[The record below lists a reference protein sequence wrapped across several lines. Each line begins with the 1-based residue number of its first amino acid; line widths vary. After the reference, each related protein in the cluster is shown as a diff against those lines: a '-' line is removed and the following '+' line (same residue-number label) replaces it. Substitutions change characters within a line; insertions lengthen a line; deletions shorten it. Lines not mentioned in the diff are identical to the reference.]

1 MTSPCLHGPDCGH
14 PAIRHEDHVGF
25 LQDGD
30 LHCYVRQKGTA
41 KFRVEKHK
49 LDHAGPCCSP
59 TADELD
65 HHTHHDQA
73 EPCNCDGTLTGI
85 DSPLPIGTKVRH
97 GDHYDFLV
105 GDAIHHRK
113 GGVCMEHGKVELL
126 GGEELERSMYMFDV
140 PTGIGSIA
148 VPYST
153 NKTSLPFWIMLVLS
167 SIFFVVELVG
177 GIVTGSLALESD
189 AFHMASDVIA
199 LLIGA
204 VAASMVGR
212 VAESAASTYGY
223 LRGEVVAGLVNG
235 VFLLAVCFI
244 IFIEALQ
251 RFSNIDEVKSA
262 LKGQENIILII
273 GSLGLAF
280 NLAGLLGFHAHSH
293 AGHDHSH
300 GGHKHADEVHSP
312 LMHDDV
318 EAQLYTS
325 ISDAAPHKH
334 GHDHGHDHAHGSS
347 HAEHS
352 TEHDHS
358 HAHAAAAVHDDA
370 HNHSDTCA
378 HAHQQQHYQRAAAI
392 ETHSSTTTATT
403 AAAAGAS
410 SNGDGHSH
418 GHKHTANDGHAH
430 AHKHES
436 PKKQFTAAAV
446 TATKAKQSSSK
457 SHNNSHG
464 GHSHG
469 HSHGHDSHG
478 HDANTHGIILHIL
491 GDALGS
497 VAVILSALIIKYCT
511 GLGDARYYFD
521 PLASIAITIF
531 LTFHTVPFVRSCIYI
546 LLQRAPE
553 WLDVKGLKQEIG
565 CWLVT
570 VMLHAAANNSSLE
583 SMLLEGVV
591 GVHELHVWQIDSS
604 RVLCTA
610 HVSVPQGTDVRQVLH
625 RVHTQLHKKGIHAS
639 TIQTEIVPVT
649 TTSCS
654 NGSAV
659 NGSALTVQT
668 DAISEATYL
677 CCDTL
682 CADDKCK
689 DKGCCHVE

>member
-1 MTSPCLHGPDCGH
+1 
-14 PAIRHEDHVGF
+14 
-25 LQDGD
+25 
-30 LHCYVRQKGTA
+30 
-41 KFRVEKHK
+41 
-49 LDHAGPCCSP
+49 
-59 TADELD
+59 
-65 HHTHHDQA
+65 
-73 EPCNCDGTLTGI
+73 
-85 DSPLPIGTKVRH
+85 
-97 GDHYDFLV
+97 
-105 GDAIHHRK
+105 
-113 GGVCMEHGKVELL
+113 
-126 GGEELERSMYMFDV
+126 
-140 PTGIGSIA
+140 
-148 VPYST
+148 
-153 NKTSLPFWIMLVLS
+153 
-167 SIFFVVELVG
+167 VVELVG

-212 VAESAASTYGY
+212 VAESATSTYGY

-262 LKGQENIILII
+262 LKGQEDIILII

-325 ISDAAPHKH
+325 ISDAASHNH

-352 TEHDHS
+352 SAHDHS
-358 HAHAAAAVHDDA
+358 HAHSTAAVHDDA
-370 HNHSDTCA
+370 HNHSASCG
-378 HAHQQQHYQRAAAI
+378 HEQQQQQHYQRAAAI
-392 ETHSSTTTATT
+392 ETHSSTTAAVTT
-403 AAAAGAS
+403 AAAASATTS
-410 SNGDGHSH
+410 
-418 GHKHTANDGHAH
+418 NDGLS
-430 AHKHES
+430 HES
-436 PKKQFTAAAV
+436 PKKQFTVAAV

-457 SHNNSHG
+457 SNNSHG

-497 VAVILSALIIKYCT
+497 VAVILSALVIKYCT
-511 GLGDARYYFD
+511 GLGDYRYYFD

-553 WLDVKGLKQEIG
+553 WLDVKGLKQEVR
-565 CWLVT
+565 WSFAV
-570 VMLHAAANNSSLE
+570 SL
-583 SMLLEGVV
+583 L
-591 GVHELHVWQIDSS
+591 
-604 RVLCTA
+604 
-610 HVSVPQGTDVRQVLH
+610 
-625 RVHTQLHKKGIHAS
+625 
-639 TIQTEIVPVT
+639 
-649 TTSCS
+649 
-654 NGSAV
+654 
-659 NGSALTVQT
+659 
-668 DAISEATYL
+668 
-677 CCDTL
+677 
-682 CADDKCK
+682 
-689 DKGCCHVE
+689 